1 MKKLILSLILLSS
14 TVVAYDQ
21 AALMHAYNSVVMIRG
36 YQENGSLGYGSGV
49 IVGENEIVT
58 NCHVLRGTKK
68 PWVSQGDT
76 TYSIVSVKSNQWHD
90 LCLIG
95 THGMSRIPA
104 PLGTSKLKKNSEV
117 GGIGHSPGAPVPL
130 TIGGLI
136 IATYP
141 IDNG

>member
-1 MKKLILSLILLSS
+1 MKNLILSFIFLSTS
-14 TVVAYDQ
+14 VVAYDQ

-76 TYSIVSVKSNQWHD
+76 TYSIVSVKSNSWHD
-90 LCLIG
+90 LVLIG
-95 THGMSRIPA
+95 S
-104 PLGTSKLKKNSEV
+104 S
-117 GGIGHSPGAPVPL
+117 
-130 TIGGLI
+130 
-136 IATYP
+136 
-141 IDNG
+141 

>member
-68 PWVSQGDT
+68 PLVSQGDT
-76 TYSIVSVKSNQWHD
+76 TYSIISVKSNPWHD
-90 LCLIG
+90 LCL
-95 THGMSRIPA
+95 
-104 PLGTSKLKKNSEV
+104 V
-117 GGIGHSPGAPVPL
+117 
-130 TIGGLI
+130 
-136 IATYP
+136 
-141 IDNG
+141 